1 MSDIKTKRKDK
12 GASLTSD
19 GSIMKVS
26 LPQELE
32 LKHQAEVIVVGGGP
46 GGIGAAV
53 AAAREGKDVLLI
65 EHYGRLGGM
74 ASIGEVNPF
83 MPNHIDG
90 KSLDEGIYTE
100 WADRISYY
108 TGLDDNKHVIDPAS
122 ASLAAEDLCL
132 DAGVRLLFHHRLV
145 SVETDGSKITGL
157 VLHSKSGLS
166 VATADIYIDSTG
178 DGDLAALAGVPFEM
192 GGETSDAVQPMTM
205 CFKLRL
211 CAEDLSYIAELSP
224 EKPAIHFA
232 KTAEVF
238 TQIQDAY
245 LAAKA
250 DGRIDCPRQNVLM
263 FPGTDYKT
271 IHFNSSR
278 VVLKSA
284 VNGDELSEAEIE
296 GRKQVRQFFELLR
309 RDVPIFKHS
318 RIHSIATQI
327 GVRESRRILGHN
339 YMVREDFVNA
349 AKYDDSIARVNY
361 PIDIHSTTGGGTEI
375 TRIPEG
381 DWYEIPY
388 GCIVPKDIDNL
399 LIGCRAISVD
409 HAVHS
414 SMRVMPPVVS
424 VGQAAGTAA
433 AMALNK
439 HVVPAEIDGVELR
452 KMLIKSGRK
461 L

>member
-1 MSDIKTKRKDK
+1 
-12 GASLTSD
+12 
-19 GSIMKVS
+19 MKVS

-32 LKHQAEVIVVGGGP
+32 LKCQADIIVLGGGP

-65 EHYGRLGGM
+65 EHYGYLGGM
-74 ASIGEVNPF
+74 ASVGEVNPF
-83 MPNHIDG
+83 MPNHLDG
-90 KSLDEGIYTE
+90 ESLDKGIYTE

-108 TGLDDNKHVIDPAS
+108 TGMENNKRVIDPAS

-132 DAGVRLLFHHRLV
+132 EAGVRLLFHHRLV
-145 SVETDGSKITGL
+145 SVEVDNNKITSL
-157 VLHSKSGLS
+157 VLHSKDGLS
-166 VATADIYIDSTG
+166 VAKADIYIDSTG
-178 DGDLAALAGVPFEM
+178 DGDLAAMAGCPFEQ

-224 EKPAIHFA
+224 EKPAIQFV
-232 KTAEVF
+232 KTAEIF

-245 LAAKA
+245 IAAKA

-278 VVLKSA
+278 VVAKSA
-284 VNGDELSEAEIE
+284 VNGAELSEAEIE
-296 GRKQVRQFFELLR
+296 GRRQVRQFFEFLR
-309 RDVPIFKHS
+309 RDVPIFKNS

-327 GVRESRRILGHN
+327 GVRESRRVSGHN
-339 YMVREDFVNA
+339 YMVRKDFVLA
-349 AKYDDSIARVNY
+349 SKYDDSIARVNY

-375 TRIPEG
+375 THLPEG

-388 GCIVPKDIDNL
+388 GCIVPRGIDNL
-399 LIGCRAISVD
+399 LMGCRAISVD

-433 AMALNK
+433 ALALTEGIT
-439 HVVPAEIDGVELR
+439 PAEVDGVEL
-452 KMLIKSGRK
+452 KNFLIKRGRN
-461 L
+461 LICR